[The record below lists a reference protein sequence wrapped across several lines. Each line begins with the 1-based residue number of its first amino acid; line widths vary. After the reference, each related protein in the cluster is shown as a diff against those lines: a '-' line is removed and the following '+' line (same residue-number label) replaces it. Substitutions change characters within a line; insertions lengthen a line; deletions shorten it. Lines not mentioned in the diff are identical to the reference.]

1 MTQPQKIP
9 KLKAAGTVASG
20 KKHAQR
26 RPGVP
31 ALLAAGSG
39 TAMAS
44 VCAIGLFHIEGLVG
58 GMWSVAAVCIG
69 GLICAVLARIFGKLS
84 NVIPSGAG
92 LLAFV
97 SRGLN
102 RRLGVAL
109 VSPYLL
115 MMLFL
120 VGFEAL
126 IVGALLSRLAP
137 IPTPVGALLF
147 LVGTWL
153 VCRSGL
159 QIGYRAQA
167 FATWTLFLSLVGLS
181 ILAMFGAADRGEL
194 STSLFTS
201 APSLPSFIAAVGQA
215 LFLFMGFELVT
226 SHAEV
231 ATKKAVSTSLWG
243 SVIVLTLFYGIVS
256 LGFSCLM
263 NLPAQGHGLYVPQ
276 LAIAEQAGGQGVTVI
291 VALICILASFS
302 SFNGALLALSRFTYA
317 LAVQG
322 VLPRPLAKM
331 DPRTLTARAALATL
345 LGLSL
350 AFTVLVY
357 SLSLYEASI
366 FSAAVAAALV
376 YAVATLTAE
385 RPPFR
390 AAEPIGVR
398 RVASFALTL
407 GLIAL
412 GIGVIADA
420 GEDRIS
426 TLMLL
431 ACAYGAALY
440 AAWRTG
446 RPLKKAPVNVPA
458 TSLKKTMASPNS

>member
-1 MTQPQKIP
+1 MTTQQKIP
-9 KLKAAGTVASG
+9 KLKTAGTAAAGR
-20 KKHAQR
+20 R
-26 RPGVP
+26 RPQRQPGVG

-44 VCAIGLFHIEGLVG
+44 VCAIGLFHIERLVG
-58 GMWSVAAVCIG
+58 GLWSVAAVCIG
-69 GLICAVLARIFGKLS
+69 GAICAVLARIFGRLS
-84 NVIPSGAG
+84 NVIPSGAA

-126 IVGALLSRLAP
+126 IVGALIARMAP

-167 FATWTLFLSLVGLS
+167 FSTWTLFIALVGLS
-181 ILAMFGAADRGEL
+181 IMAMFHAADQGEL
-194 STSLFTS
+194 SSRLLTQ
-201 APSLPSFIAAVGQA
+201 APSLSSFIAAVGQA

-231 ATKKAVSTSLWG
+231 ATKQAVSKALWG
-243 SVIVLTLFYGIVS
+243 SVIVLTLFYGTVS
-256 LGFSCLM
+256 LGFSCLD
-263 NLPAQGHGLYVPQ
+263 NPPAQGHGLYVPQ
-276 LAIAEQAGGQGVTVI
+276 LAIAEQAGGQGVIVM
-291 VALICILASFS
+291 VALICVLASFS
-302 SFNGALLALSRFTYA
+302 SFNGALLALSRFSYA

-331 DPRTLTARAALATL
+331 DPRTLTARAALAAL
-345 LGLSL
+345 LGLAL
-350 AFTVLVY
+350 AFTLLVY
-357 SLSLYEASI
+357 FFSLYEASI
-366 FSAAVAAALV
+366 FSAAISAALV

-390 AAEPIGVR
+390 ATERLGIR
-398 RVASFALTL
+398 RVASLLLAL

-412 GIGVIADA
+412 AIGVIVDA

-426 TLMLL
+426 TILL
-431 ACAYGAALY
+431 LICAYAAALY

-446 RPLKKAPVNVPA
+446 RTHKKAPINVP
-458 TSLKKTMASPNS
+458 TPSLKKTMASP